1 MQERALKLAKQGIIP
16 CLVILLYLIFYK
28 LTHIGLFCPFYKI
41 FHIFCP
47 GCGSTRFL
55 LAIMRGDLVAA
66 FYANSLLFILTPFY
80 LATFL
85 YQSYRYIR
93 YNDREIKKPI
103 QYFLYFTI
111 ILFVVFGIIRNI
123 FPIPPLAPT

>member
-1 MQERALKLAKQGIIP
+1 MQERALKLARQGIIP
-16 CLVILLYLIFYK
+16 CLAILLYLIFYK

-55 LAIMRGDLVAA
+55 LAIMHGDLVAA

-80 LATFL
+80 LVTFL

-111 ILFVVFGIIRNI
+111 ILFVIFGIIRNI

>member
-1 MQERALKLAKQGIIP
+1 
-16 CLVILLYLIFYK
+16 
-28 LTHIGLFCPFYKI
+28 
-41 FHIFCP
+41 
-47 GCGSTRFL
+47 
-55 LAIMRGDLVAA
+55 MRGDSVAA